1 MNKIYAVVKKEC
13 GEYNE
18 DGVWYSIL
26 AAFDM
31 KENAKN
37 IYKNMRKQHLK
48 KLIIHHI
55 Q

>member
-31 KENAKN
+31 KENAKK
-37 IYKNMRKQHLK
+37 YLQEYEKQHLK

>member
-1 MNKIYAVVKKEC
+1 MSKIYVVVQKGT
-13 GEYNE
+13 GEYEE
-18 DGVWYSIL
+18 DPTWCSIL

-31 KENAKN
+31 KENAKK
-37 IYKNMRKQHLK
+37 YLQEYEKQHLK